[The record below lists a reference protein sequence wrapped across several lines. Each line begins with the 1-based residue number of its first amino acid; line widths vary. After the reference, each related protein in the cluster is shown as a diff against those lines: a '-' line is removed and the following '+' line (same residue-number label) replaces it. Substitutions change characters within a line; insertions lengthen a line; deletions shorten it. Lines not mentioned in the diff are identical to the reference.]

1 MVFWSSKRRYLC
13 FSRAAWWPN
22 YASTTHNIDS
32 KNTTGTYVGSLAE
45 MGELMDLV
53 RSGKIDPV
61 PVEARNVSEADKTIK
76 DLASGSINGLVC
88 LKHDH

>member
-1 MVFWSSKRRYLC
+1 MSRGLGDVYKRQ
-13 FSRAAWWPN
+13 
-22 YASTTHNIDS
+22 
-32 KNTTGTYVGSLAE
+32 
-45 MGELMDLV
+45 DLV

>member
-1 MVFWSSKRRYLC
+1 
-13 FSRAAWWPN
+13 
-22 YASTTHNIDS
+22 
-32 KNTTGTYVGSLAE
+32 

-61 PVEARNVSEADKTIK
+61 PVEARDVSEADKTIK